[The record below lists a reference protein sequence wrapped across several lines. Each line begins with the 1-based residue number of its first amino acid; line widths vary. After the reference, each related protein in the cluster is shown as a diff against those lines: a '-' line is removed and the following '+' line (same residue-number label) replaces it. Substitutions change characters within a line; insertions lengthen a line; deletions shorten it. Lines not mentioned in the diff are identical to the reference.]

1 VGQSVLSSG
10 FARVDGAL
18 ACEGV
23 PLDTIAREVGTPTYV
38 YSSTMVRERYRRL
51 DDALAAIPHRIHYT
65 LKANSNAGIL
75 RLLRELGAGVDVV
88 SGGELYRALRLGFH
102 GDEIV
107 FGGVGKTERELR
119 EAIEA
124 GVLVVNAESEAEVRA
139 LDRLAR
145 EAGVMARV
153 GLRVN
158 PEVTVD
164 SSHRYIKT
172 GERGAKFGIPFDE
185 VVDVARVA
193 AGLPHVELIGLDMHI
208 GSQLFRVDPY
218 VDGVERLT
226 GLLDAIR
233 AEGIDTVRYL
243 DIGGGLGVSYSDE
256 VSPDLDR
263 FARAL
268 ASRVVPTGLTLI
280 MEPGRFIVGNAGALL
295 TRVLYRK
302 HSGGRDFLVTD
313 AGMTELI
320 RPSHYD
326 AYHRIEA
333 VRRAGGTMTADVVG
347 PICESGDFLALGR
360 EMDDAAAGDLLAVH
374 DVGAYGYVMA
384 SNYNTRP
391 RGAEVLVDGDR
402 FAVVTERE
410 RYEDLVRLEVPTP
423 EWRTV

>member
-1 VGQSVLSSG
+1 MGEGVLTSG
-10 FARVDGAL
+10 FTRLDGGL

-23 PLDTIAREVGTPTYV
+23 PLERIAREVGTPTYV
-38 YSSTMVRERYRRL
+38 YSSAMVRDRFLRL
-51 DDALAAIPHRIHYT
+51 DEALAELPHRIHYT
-65 LKANSNAGIL
+65 LKANSNAGLL
-75 RLLRELGAGVDVV
+75 RLLRELGAGIDVV
-88 SGGELYRALRLGFH
+88 SGGELYRALRLGFG
-102 GDEIV
+102 GDDIV
-107 FGGVGKTERELR
+107 FGGVGKTDRELR
-119 EAIEA
+119 EAVQA
-124 GVLVVNAESEAEVRA
+124 GVKLVNVESAAEVRA
-139 LDRLAR
+139 LDRIAGEEGTTAR
-145 EAGVMARV
+145 I

-185 VVDVARVA
+185 VLGVARVA
-193 AGLPHVELIGLDMHI
+193 AELPHVALHGLDMHI

-233 AEGIDTVRYL
+233 GEGIDTLQYL

-256 VSPDLDR
+256 VAPDLGR

-268 ASRVVPTGLTLI
+268 VKRVAPTGLTLL
-280 MEPGRFIVGNAGALL
+280 MEPGRFIVGNAGVLL
-295 TRVLYRK
+295 TRILYRK
-302 HSGGRDFLVTD
+302 HSGGRDFLITD

-326 AYHRIEA
+326 AYHRIES
-333 VRRAGGTMTADVVG
+333 VRPNGQTMTADVVG

-360 EMDDAAAGDLLAVH
+360 EMDDADAGDLLAVH

-391 RGAEVLVDGDR
+391 RGAEVLVEGDR
-402 FAVVTERE
+402 FAVVTLRE
-410 RYEDLVRLEVPTP
+410 RYEDLVHLEVVDPD
-423 EWRTV
+423 WRTA

>member
-23 PLDTIAREVGTPTYV
+23 PLETIAREVGTPTYV

-145 EAGVMARV
+145 EAGVTARV

-193 AGLPHVELIGLDMHI
+193 AGLPHVELVGLDMHI

>member
-1 VGQSVLSSG
+1 
-10 FARVDGAL
+10 
-18 ACEGV
+18 
-23 PLDTIAREVGTPTYV
+23 
-38 YSSTMVRERYRRL
+38 
-51 DDALAAIPHRIHYT
+51 
-65 LKANSNAGIL
+65 
-75 RLLRELGAGVDVV
+75 
-88 SGGELYRALRLGFH
+88 
-102 GDEIV
+102 
-107 FGGVGKTERELR
+107 VGKTERELR
-119 EAIEA
+119 EAVAAE
-124 GVLVVNAESEAEVRA
+124 VLLVNAESGAEVRA

-145 EAGVMARV
+145 EAGAVARV

-185 VVDVARVA
+185 VVGVARVT
-193 AGLPHVELIGLDMHI
+193 AGLPNVELHGLDMHI

-218 VDGVERLT
+218 VDGVERLV
-226 GLLDAIR
+226 GLLADVR
-233 AEGIDTVRYL
+233 SEGIDTVRYL

-256 VSPDLDR
+256 VAPDLDR

-268 ASRVVPTGLTLI
+268 VSRVEPTGLTLL
-280 MEPGRFIVGNAGALL
+280 MEPGRFIVGNAGMLV

-333 VRRAGGTMTADVVG
+333 VRRRGGTMTADVVG

-360 EMDDAAAGDLLAVH
+360 EMDDAEAGDLLAVY

-402 FAVVTERE
+402 YAVVTARE
-410 RYEDLVRLEVPTP
+410 RYEDLVRLETAAPD
-423 EWRTV
+423 WRTA

>member
-1 VGQSVLSSG
+1 MGEGVLTSG
-10 FARVDGAL
+10 FTRTEGGL
-18 ACEGV
+18 ACEGI
-23 PLDTIAREVGTPTYV
+23 PLERIAREVGTPTYV
-38 YSSTMVRERYRRL
+38 YSSAMVRDRFVRL
-51 DDALAAIPHRIHYT
+51 DEALVDVPHRIHYT
-65 LKANSNAGIL
+65 LKANSNAGLL
-75 RLLRELGAGVDVV
+75 RLLKELGAGVDVV
-88 SGGELYRALRLGFH
+88 SGGELFRALRLGFT
-102 GDEIV
+102 GDDIV
-107 FGGVGKTERELR
+107 FGGVGKTDKELR
-119 EAIEA
+119 EAVQA
-124 GVLVVNAESEAEVRA
+124 GVKLVNAESEAEVRA
-139 LDRLAR
+139 LDRLAG
-145 EAGVMARV
+145 EEGLTARV

-185 VVDVARVA
+185 VLDVARVA
-193 AGLPHVELIGLDMHI
+193 ASLPNVALHGLDMHI
-208 GSQLFRVDPY
+208 GSQLFRIDPY

-233 AEGIDTVRYL
+233 SEGIDTLRYL

-256 VSPDLDR
+256 VSPDLGR

-268 ASRVVPTGLTLI
+268 VKRVVPTGLTLL
-280 MEPGRFIVGNAGALL
+280 MEPGRFIVGNAGVLL

-302 HSGGRDFLVTD
+302 HSGGRDFLITD

-326 AYHRIEA
+326 AYHRIES
-333 VRRAGGTMTADVVG
+333 VRPNGQSMTADVVG

-360 EMDDAAAGDLLAVH
+360 EMDDATAGDLLAVH

-391 RGAEVLVDGDR
+391 RGAEVLVEGDHY
-402 FAVVTERE
+402 AVVTLRE
-410 RYEDLVRLEVPTP
+410 RYEDLVHLEVVDPD
-423 EWRTV
+423 WRTA